1 MTQPSPRRRRILQGL
16 SAASVASALPAFA
29 FTSRGAAQFE
39 QFEHEALKPR
49 VELLSQRGSQLQLA
63 FHVQS
68 ATDQRVMRVYQVLA
82 SYVEYADGSTQ
93 TFRAHVPRGA
103 GRGDIAR
110 RLPPPTPNIMV
121 SAGGEVEL
129 GQFTAML
136 PVRGERA
143 MAHFR
148 LRVGPQTLQAPPIQ
162 VRA

>member
-82 SYVEYADGSTQ
+82 SFVEYADGSTQ
-93 TFRAHVPRGA
+93 TFSARVPREE
-103 GRGDIAR
+103 GRSIAR

-129 GQFTAML
+129 GHFVATL
-136 PVRGERA
+136 PSRGERA

>member
-1 MTQPSPRRRRILQGL
+1 MTQPSRRRRRILQGL
-16 SAASVASALPAFA
+16 SAVSVASALPAFA

-49 VELLSQRGSQLQLA
+49 VELLSQRGAQLELA

-68 ATDQRVMRVYQVLA
+68 ATAQRVMRVYQIIA
-82 SYVEYADGSTQ
+82 SFVEYEDGRTQ
-93 TFRAHVPRGA
+93 NLVARLPQPEGSFIV
-103 GRGDIAR
+103 R

-129 GQFTAML
+129 GQFAATL
-136 PVRGERA
+136 ESTRGRRA

-148 LRVGPQTLQAPPIQ
+148 IRVGPQILQPAAIA
-162 VRA
+162 VSA

>member
-1 MTQPSPRRRRILQGL
+1 MTRPSPRRRRILQGL

-49 VELLSQRGSQLQLA
+49 VELIAQRGRQLELA

-68 ATDQRVMRVYQVLA
+68 ATAQRVMRVYQVLA
-82 SYVEYADGSTQ
+82 SFVEYDDGSTQ
-93 TFRAHVPRGA
+93 SFSARVPREEGHS
-103 GRGDIAR
+103 IAR

-129 GQFTAML
+129 GQFAATL
-136 PVRGERA
+136 PRRGERA

-148 LRVGPQTLQAPPIQ
+148 IRVGPQTLQAAPIL
-162 VRA
+162 VSA